1 VFDAY
6 GVHEVKSLDEMADTM
21 ELFSAPR
28 RVARAGGG
36 IASVH
41 DSGGERALFAD
52 LAADEGAPFA
62 AVSEATLA
70 RVAETLDPGL
80 DAGNPLDAWG
90 TGIDADRIFRDTF
103 LAFAADPS
111 VAAMAF
117 VVDLT
122 RQGEPY
128 DAGYLQVAK
137 DVWAATEKPFCVLS
151 NLASAVA
158 QDEATMLRDA
168 GIPVLEGTV
177 PGLRALKH
185 LLDDAAFRER
195 PAASVPEGGAGAT
208 DLPEAPITEIAVL
221 GLLANYGI
229 PVVRTEAASSW
240 DEAEAAAHRTGYP
253 VALKTGDPKIQHK
266 TEADGVRL
274 NIRDVMQLRSAYDDL
289 SGRLGPAVTVAAM
302 APPGVEVALGVVNDA
317 TFGPLV
323 VVAGGGVLV
332 EVLKDRKLALPP
344 LDEAAAMRLIDGLAI
359 RPILDGVRGA
369 APADVGALAH
379 AISRL
384 SVLAAEVGDQIEAL
398 DVNPVIV
405 SPTGCVAVDA
415 LILPRER

>member
-1 VFDAY
+1 
-6 GVHEVKSLDEMADTM
+6 
-21 ELFSAPR
+21 
-28 RVARAGGG
+28 
-36 IASVH
+36 
-41 DSGGERALFAD
+41 
-52 LAADEGAPFA
+52 
-62 AVSEATLA
+62 
-70 RVAETLDPGL
+70 
-80 DAGNPLDAWG
+80 
-90 TGIDADRIFRDTF
+90 
-103 LAFAADPS
+103 
-111 VAAMAF
+111 
-117 VVDLT
+117 
-122 RQGEPY
+122 
-128 DAGYLQVAK
+128 
-137 DVWAATEKPFCVLS
+137 
-151 NLASAVA
+151 
-158 QDEATMLRDA
+158 
-168 GIPVLEGTV
+168 
-177 PGLRALKH
+177 
-185 LLDDAAFRER
+185 
-195 PAASVPEGGAGAT
+195 
-208 DLPEAPITEIAVL
+208 
-221 GLLANYGI
+221 
-229 PVVRTEAASSW
+229 VRTEAASSW

-344 LDEAAAMRLIDGLAI
+344 LDEAAAMRLIDGLVI

-369 APADVGALAH
+369 EPADVGTLAY

-384 SVLAAEVGDQIEAL
+384 SVLAVELGDRIEAL